1 MDALNSILKG
11 AGLGSLISGGSGA
24 SGFIAR
30 MMAENRVKNKGSYG
44 PNTDLPKGSKMS
56 SPAKF
61 DLERIANTKQKKG
74 AKGSKDY
81 GASPFL
87 LKHFGVDDDD
97 APHYKPSK
105 YRTSV
110 PKAPFKLD
118 RSKKEEA

>member
-1 MDALNSILKG
+1 MYALNSMLHA
-11 AGLGSLISGGSGA
+11 AGLGSIVSGGSGA

-30 MMAENRVKNKGSYG
+30 MMAENRVKNKGAYG
-44 PNTDLPKGSKMS
+44 PKTDLPKGSMMS

-61 DLERIANTKQKKG
+61 ELERIANKKQKKG

-87 LKHFGVDDDD
+87 LAHFGVDDDD
-97 APHYKPSK
+97 TPHYKPRK
-105 YRTSV
+105 YRTPV
-110 PKAPFKLD
+110 PHAPFKLD